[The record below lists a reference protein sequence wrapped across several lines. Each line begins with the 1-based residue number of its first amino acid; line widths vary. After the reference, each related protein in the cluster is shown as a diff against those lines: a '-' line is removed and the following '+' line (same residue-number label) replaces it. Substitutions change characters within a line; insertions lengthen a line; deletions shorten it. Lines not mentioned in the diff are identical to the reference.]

1 MKKGA
6 PNNTRRAAAVSS
18 RSGQSTPAPA
28 PGISGPPTSYDVAQ
42 LAGVSQSAV
51 SRCFRPDASISAKMR
66 ERVLAAAQRL
76 GYSPDAIARSLS
88 TRRSGL
94 IGVIISNLTNLYYP
108 EVLSEL
114 NAHCVERGVHPLLFT
129 IRRESDVENVVGKIW
144 QYRLDGVIVAA
155 RLDRAQVLEF
165 ERRNVPL
172 VFYNRHLFEGVSN
185 AVCCDQIG
193 GANLIVNALAGQ
205 GLRRVGLIGGPK
217 DSVVAA
223 ERMEGCIKRLTH
235 HGIKSVVSVTGDFTY
250 AGGRSAFTQIVR
262 KLKGTPDAVVAAN
275 DMMALGCMD
284 SARYDHHLKVP
295 DDVSVVGFDGIE
307 AAQWAGYGLA
317 TFRQPV
323 QQMAA
328 AAVGLLLECVADPA
342 RPPEQRVF
350 AGTLVRGS
358 SAKFLAS

>member
-1 MKKGA
+1 MRKGA
-6 PNNTRRAAAVSS
+6 PDKTHKGAA
-18 RSGQSTPAPA
+18 RNSTASAPA
-28 PGISGPPTSYDVAQ
+28 EVAAPPTSYDVAQ

-66 ERVLAAAQRL
+66 ERVLAAAARL

-94 IGVIISNLTNLYYP
+94 IGVVISNLTNLYYP

-114 NAHCVERGVHPLLFT
+114 NAHCVERAVHPLLFT
-129 IRRESDVENVVGKIW
+129 IRRESDVERVLGNIW

-155 RLDRAQVLEF
+155 RLTLAQVREF

-172 VFYNRHLFEGVSN
+172 VFYNRHLFEGASN
-185 AVCCDQIG
+185 AVCCDQVG
-193 GANLIVNALAGQ
+193 GANLIVDALAEA
-205 GLRRVGLIGGPK
+205 GLRRIGLVGGPK

-223 ERMEGCIKRLTH
+223 ERLEGCLKRLAV
-235 HGIKSVVSVTGDFTY
+235 HGIKSVVTVTGDFTY
-250 AGGRSAFTQIVR
+250 AGGRAAFGQIVR
-262 KLKGTPDAVVAAN
+262 RLKGHPDAVIAVN
-275 DMMALGCMD
+275 DMMGLGCMD
-284 SARYDHHLKVP
+284 GARYDHHLKVP
-295 DDVSVVGFDGIE
+295 EEVSIVGFDGIE
-307 AAQWAGYGLA
+307 PTQWAGYELA

-323 QQMAA
+323 QQMAG
-328 AAVGLLLECVADPA
+328 AAVGLLLDRVADPT

-358 SAKFLAS
+358 SAKFVPGSKP